1 MEHLL
6 YINYCGIGSP
16 SVTGWHLAREIEM
29 QRLYYILGGSGS
41 YCDSDGRQIPFQ
53 KGFLYLFPYNLRQ
66 QFVSDPNDPIKHM
79 FFDFLSTPPVIAPA
93 PICINTAG
101 ISGLAE
107 ALELTMRILQSR
119 SRPAFIESPLCS
131 SLLRLL
137 LSLMAEIQPLP
148 FHTDE
153 VICRSLEIIQQNFHK
168 QLTVTHL
175 AAEAGFE
182 QNYFIRRFRGIM
194 HQTPYAYLRNYRL
207 MQARNLLRSGM
218 TMDEAASKVGY
229 ESTAS
234 LARALRQTMPPQPVT

>member
-119 SRPAFIESPLCS
+119 SRSAFIESPLCS
-131 SLLRLL
+131 SLLCLL

-148 FHTDE
+148 FHTDDI
-153 VICRSLEIIQQNFHK
+153 ICRSLETIQKNYACP
-168 QLTVTHL
+168 LTVTQL
-175 AAEAGFE
+175 ASEAGFE
-182 QNYFIRRFRGIM
+182 QNYFIRRFRSIM

-207 MQARNLLRSGM
+207 MQARNLLRSGL
-218 TMDEAASKVGY
+218 TLDETASKVGY
-229 ESTAS
+229 ESPAS
-234 LARALRQTMPPQPVT
+234 LARALRQTLPPQPDT